1 MRRSAALAGFEESC
15 RMQTRKSRSHVV
27 APSSPAAAASDD
39 SLGSGRRMDWR
50 QLEYFRVAGRL
61 QHVTRAAERLGT
73 SQPALSRTLA
83 RLEADLG
90 VPLFDRIGRSIR
102 LTRYG
107 ELFLRRVESAL
118 GQIDE
123 GRLELADLARPDRG
137 TVALGFLRSL
147 GAKYV
152 PQIVRRF
159 SAAYADI
166 RFTFTPNNSAALE
179 EQLERGVLDLAF
191 TTVPVAGPMLASTR
205 VTDQELVL
213 IVPRSH
219 RLAHR
224 RQVTL
229 REVANEPFVTFKR
242 GHAFRRLTE
251 GLCQEAGFVPSITFE
266 GDDSSSVPGF
276 VAAGFGVA
284 IASPESG
291 SFGGVVGLRISAPSA
306 RRAIGI
312 AWAKDRYLP
321 AGARTFRDFVTAS
334 DSPRRR

>member
-1 MRRSAALAGFEESC
+1 MESKKSRARAALPPSWPSPGIAAEAE
-15 RMQTRKSRSHVV
+15 RAL
-27 APSSPAAAASDD
+27 AP
-39 SLGSGRRMDWR
+39 GRQKMDWR

-73 SQPALSRTLA
+73 SQPALSRAVA

-107 ELFLRRVESAL
+107 ERFLKRVESAL

-123 GRLELADLARPDRG
+123 GRRELADLARPDRG
-137 TVALGFLRSL
+137 SIALGFLRSL

-152 PQIVRRF
+152 PQLVRRF
-159 SAAYADI
+159 NAAQPDV

-179 EQLERGVLDLAF
+179 EQLERGDLELAF
-191 TTVPVAGPMLASTR
+191 TTVPLASPRLAWMR

-213 IVPRSH
+213 IVPRNH
-219 RLAHR
+219 RLAGR
-224 RQVTL
+224 RQVAL
-229 REVANEPFVTFKR
+229 RDVADEPFVTFKR

-251 GLCQEAGFVPSITFE
+251 GLCEEAGFVPSITFE

-284 IASPESG
+284 IASAETA
-291 SFGGVVGLRISAPSA
+291 SFSGVVGVRISVPSA

-312 AWAKDRYLP
+312 VWAKDRYLP
-321 AGARTFRDFVTAS
+321 AGARTFRDFTTS
-334 DSPRRR
+334 DARRR

>member
-1 MRRSAALAGFEESC
+1 MEPK
-15 RMQTRKSRSHVV
+15 KSRMRGGR
-27 APSSPAAAASDD
+27 APLPWAIGTEAMA
-39 SLGSGRRMDWR
+39 GGRSKMDWR
-50 QLEYFRVAGRL
+50 QLEYFRIAGRL
-61 QHVTRAAERLGT
+61 QHVTRAAEQLGT

-123 GRLELADLARPDRG
+123 GRMELADMARPDRG
-137 TVALGFLRSL
+137 TIALGFLRSL

-159 SAAYADI
+159 AAAHPDV
-166 RFTFTPNNSAALE
+166 RFTFTPNNSAALD
-179 EQLERGVLDLAF
+179 EQLARGDLDLAF
-191 TTVPVAGPMLASTR
+191 TTPPIASPEIAWTR
-205 VTDQELVL
+205 VADQELVL
-213 IVPRSH
+213 IVPENH
-219 RLAHR
+219 RLARR

-229 REVANEPFVTFKR
+229 REVAGEPFVTFKR

-266 GDDSSSVPGF
+266 GDDSSSIPGF

-284 IASPESG
+284 IVSPESG
-291 SFGGVVGLRISAPSA
+291 LVNGVVGLRISVPSA

-312 AWAKDRYLP
+312 AWAKERYLP
-321 AGARTFRDFVTAS
+321 AGARTFRDFTTA
-334 DSPRRR
+334 DLRHRG

>member
-1 MRRSAALAGFEESC
+1 MHEAEALRLPPPGDADMEPK
-15 RMQTRKSRSHVV
+15 KSRIR
-27 APSSPAAAASDD
+27 AAAPPERAAD
-39 SLGSGRRMDWR
+39 GPPRNGKRMDWR
-50 QLEYFRVAGRL
+50 QLEYFRLAGRL

-107 ELFLRRVESAL
+107 ELFLKRVESAL

-137 TVALGFLRSL
+137 TIALGFLRSL

-152 PQIVRRF
+152 PQLVRRF
-159 SAAYADI
+159 NAAHPEV

-179 EQLERGVLDLAF
+179 EQLERGDLELAF
-191 TTVPVAGPMLASTR
+191 TTVPVASPRLAWTR

-213 IVPRSH
+213 IVPKDH
-219 RLAHR
+219 RLANR
-224 RQVTL
+224 RQVVL
-229 REVANEPFVTFKR
+229 RDVADEPFVTFKR

-251 GLCQEAGFVPSITFE
+251 GLCEAAGFVPSITFE

-284 IASPESG
+284 IASAESA
-291 SFGGVVGLRISAPSA
+291 SFDGVVGLRISVPSA

-312 AWAKDRYLP
+312 VWTKDRYLP
-321 AGARTFRDFVTAS
+321 AGARTFRDFTTA
-334 DSPRRR
+334 DARRR

>member
-1 MRRSAALAGFEESC
+1 ME
-15 RMQTRKSRSHVV
+15 TKKSRARTVKSSVPSPQD
-27 APSSPAAAASDD
+27 APIARS
-39 SLGSGRRMDWR
+39 GSRVDWR
-50 QLEYFRVAGRL
+50 QLEYFRIVGRL
-61 QHVTRAAERLGT
+61 QHVTRAAEQLGT

-107 ELFLRRVESAL
+107 ELFLKRVESAL
-118 GQIDE
+118 GQIEE
-123 GRLELADLARPDRG
+123 GRRELADLTRPDRG
-137 TVALGFLRSL
+137 TIALGFLRSL

-152 PQIVRRF
+152 PQLVRNF
-159 SAAYADI
+159 NAVHPEV

-179 EQLERGVLDLAF
+179 EQLDSGDLDLAF
-191 TTVPVAGPMLASTR
+191 TTVPVANSRLAWTR

-213 IVPRSH
+213 IVPCNH
-219 RLAHR
+219 RLAGR
-224 RQVTL
+224 RHVAL
-229 REVANEPFVTFKR
+229 RDVADEPFVTFKR

-251 GLCQEAGFVPSITFE
+251 GLCEEAGFVPSITFE

-284 IASPESG
+284 IASEETASFSG
-291 SFGGVVGLRISAPSA
+291 VIGVRISVPSA

-312 AWAKDRYLP
+312 VWAKDRYLP
-321 AGARTFRDFVTAS
+321 AGARTFRDFTTDV
-334 DSPRRR
+334 RRR